1 MENKKCNHVWEE
13 HNAYLKCIHCGEL
26 KIKEEIIGTPGI
38 MYEDSYLKDYEED
51 LKNDNKEKESGSVK

>member
-51 LKNDNKEKESGSVK
+51 LKNEKM